1 MIIIIIMTFIGWWG
15 GRTKSW
21 GEERWKREG
30 KDESWIESLWIVW
43 EVMNEYEEVM
53 KGQVGVRERERT
65 DIKKEGKCIVLY
77 SS

>member
-1 MIIIIIMTFIGWWG
+1 M
-15 GRTKSW
+15 
-21 GEERWKREG
+21 
-30 KDESWIESLWIVW
+30 W